1 MTHIAAKHR
10 VTALLAVALLVIVC
24 ASMVHGQTGDAA
36 TLLDTGYDLSWHT
49 VDGGGVS
56 FRTVGDYTLGGTI
69 GQADAAPPLSNGG
82 YTLTGGFWAGA
93 LVEYQVYV
101 PLVLR
106 NY

>member
-1 MTHIAAKHR
+1 MRLRSIHWLTVVAG
-10 VTALLAVALLVIVC
+10 ALLLLLC
-24 ASMVHGQTGDAA
+24 TSLVHGQTGD
-36 TLLDTGYDLSWHT
+36 TSRLLGGGYDLSWNT
-49 VDGGGVS
+49 IDGGGVS
-56 FRTVGDYTLGGTI
+56 FVTVRDYTLGGTI
-69 GQADAAPPLSNGG
+69 GQADAAPPLSSGG